1 MRKASHAIWGF
12 YPREAG
18 CWRFV
23 SVDTRRLVIWQAVG
37 RWKCEVEMEV
47 EVEVEV
53 AVAVA
58 VGRQIIISWS

>member
-1 MRKASHAIWGF
+1 M
-12 YPREAG
+12 
-18 CWRFV
+18 
-23 SVDTRRLVIWQAVG
+23 DTRRLVIWQAVG

>member
-1 MRKASHAIWGF
+1 M
-12 YPREAG
+12 
-18 CWRFV
+18 
-23 SVDTRRLVIWQAVG
+23 DTRRLVIWQAVG

-47 EVEVEV
+47 EVEV

>member
-47 EVEVEV
+47 EVEV